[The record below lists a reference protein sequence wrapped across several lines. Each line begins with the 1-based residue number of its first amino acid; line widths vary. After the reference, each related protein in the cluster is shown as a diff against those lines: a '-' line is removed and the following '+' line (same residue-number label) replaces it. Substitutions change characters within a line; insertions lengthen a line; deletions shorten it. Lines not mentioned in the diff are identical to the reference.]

1 MEKKGFLYRLFNDL
15 YEVSLYFDTDTDKPS
30 SEKYMLRHISK
41 INATY
46 LKGID
51 DQGLKVEFKS
61 VKPFDYKIKKYY

>member
-1 MEKKGFLYRLFNDL
+1 MKKRGFLYRLFNDL

-61 VKPFDYKIKKYY
+61 VKPFDYKITKHY

>member
-46 LKGID
+46 LKRID
-51 DQGLKVEFKS
+51 DQALKVEFKS
-61 VKPFDYKIKKYY
+61 VKPFDYKITKHY